1 MIETK
6 HTEPITYRIY
16 KELKN
21 HIGKENAISGADLAG
36 RFGISRRKLR
46 EKIHEIRESAEL
58 SKVILACNKGYY
70 IPRAEEGMRDINRLY
85 SQAFSL
91 LKAARAS
98 EKKAGLE
105 GQYKLKLGEFYQD
118 YVKAF
123 GE

>member
-16 KELKN
+16 DTLKQ
-21 HIGKENAISGADLAG
+21 HCGKENAISGADLSAM
-36 RFGISRRKLR
+36 FGIDKRQLRKH
-46 EKIHEIRESAEL
+46 IHTIRESQEL

-70 IPRAEEGMRDINRLY
+70 IPTVEEGTHDINRLY

-91 LKAARAS
+91 LRIARAS

-105 GQYKLKLGEFYQD
+105 GQYKIKLGEFYQD

-123 GE
+123 GD